1 MRELQELTASA
12 LGEIRTHNHLIR
24 SQVLYPL
31 SYEGGAMNNETMN
44 NETMNNDKIVHCSF
58 VIVHFSRV
66 PDGT

>member
-31 SYEGGAMNNETMN
+31 SYEGEWLIANG
-44 NETMNNDKIVHCSF
+44 
-58 VIVHFSRV
+58 
-66 PDGT
+66 